1 MANLNQTLIN
11 YTNWS
16 EIFSGSFDNLI
27 KTESGVYFN
36 DSRNIYKIING
47 SIINVKSFNYD
58 ILDFKEAG
66 LVFTITFE
74 GKCLLY
80 DQTFTNPLITVE
92 NNGVN
97 SFNTG
102 LFAENKLYVG
112 SKENGVL
119 VYNNSNYYY
128 FVCNFWRLQ
137 RA

>member
-16 EIFSGSFDNLI
+16 EIFSGSFDNLM

-47 SIINVKSFNYD
+47 SITNIKSFNYD

-92 NNGVN
+92 NNGEN
-97 SFNTG
+97 SFKCRT
-102 LFAENKLYVG
+102 F
-112 SKENGVL
+112 
-119 VYNNSNYYY
+119 
-128 FVCNFWRLQ
+128 C
-137 RA
+137 